1 MAEPMLVR
9 RVSLKAFVGH
19 QALAL
24 LLGIILAT
32 VLFTTGLGAW
42 SPVGLLPIL
51 GVVAWAY
58 IQRLNDAYRLFEDRL
73 EVESGIISRR
83 IENVELFRIR
93 DVGLRQGL
101 LGRLLD
107 VGDVYVHSTDASTP
121 AVQVRGI
128 EDPRA
133 FYQALRDQV
142 TASRAQ
148 NRTMI
153 VEGAGPM
160 AEL

>member
-1 MAEPMLVR
+1 MAEPVMVR
-9 RVSLKAFVGH
+9 RISPKAFLGQQV
-19 QALAL
+19 LAV
-24 LLGIILAT
+24 LGGIVLAVILFS
-32 VLFTTGLGAW
+32 VGLGAW
-42 SPVGLLPIL
+42 SPVAVLPIL

-58 IQRLNDAYRLFEDRL
+58 IIRISDSYRLFEDRL
-73 EVESGIISRR
+73 ELESGIVSRK

-101 LGRLLD
+101 VGRMLD
-107 VGDVYVHSTDASTP
+107 IGDVYVHSTDSSTP
-121 AVQVRGI
+121 DVHVRGI
-128 EDPRA
+128 DDPRE
-133 FYQALRDQV
+133 FYQILRDQV

-153 VEGAGPM
+153 VEGTGPI